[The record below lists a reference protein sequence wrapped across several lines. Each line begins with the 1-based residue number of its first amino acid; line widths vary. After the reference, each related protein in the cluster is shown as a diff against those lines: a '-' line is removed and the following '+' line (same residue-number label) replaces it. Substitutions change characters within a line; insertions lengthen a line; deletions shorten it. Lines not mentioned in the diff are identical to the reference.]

1 MSALHPYCLAISSL
15 GFVLLLWGLK
25 SSKKKTNAAL
35 LLLALT
41 YLASAGSFVIE
52 MPPIWSRI
60 DNTFGVT
67 NIAVPL
73 SQSWVMLVCTCQSSV
88 IAYWAYA
95 PSQARR
101 AAKWFFAAGA
111 VVIAGLLVTFFKIP
125 PDDFATFQVRE
136 WSYATYL
143 SIYIA
148 AYTAAQGYLTV
159 QCWKLAHRVGVAWVA
174 WSLRII
180 SVGALITIGQ
190 SIIRT
195 ANLLGMADVKWLD
208 LAWLCGD
215 LGTLLTS
222 VGYLLPTLVDRAR
235 ETYTWANEHYTYKRL
250 GPLWEAL
257 HTASPEITAVKAPPQ
272 RTTFLRLRSI
282 NFALYR
288 RSTEIR
294 DGMIELRP
302 YLDAGARGSAE
313 TRHAQLAAPE
323 HAAAVTAEQIHQA
336 LRAHQEGRQA
346 TTSVEWAD
354 ARVPADTAARE
365 MQLLLRIAAHFKRQ
379 ATAAAAAPGSPLVP
393 TAS

>member
-25 SSKKKTNAAL
+25 SSKTKTHPAL

-41 YLASAGSFVIE
+41 YLASAGSFIIE

-60 DNTFGVT
+60 DSTFGVT

-73 SQSWVMLVCTCQSSV
+73 SQSWVMLVCTCQTSV

-101 AAKWFFAAGA
+101 AAKWFFAVGA
-111 VVIAGLLVTFFKIP
+111 VVIAGLMVTFFQIP

-148 AYTAAQGYLTV
+148 AYTAAQAYLTV
-159 QCWKLAHRVGVAWVA
+159 QCWKLARRVGVSWVA

-180 SVGALITIGQ
+180 AVGALITIGQ
-190 SIIRT
+190 SVIRS

-215 LGTLLTS
+215 LGALLTS
-222 VGYLLPTLVDRAR
+222 IGYLLPTLVDRGR
-235 ETYTWANEHYTYKRL
+235 ETYTWVNEHYTYQRL

-257 HTASPEITAVKAPPQ
+257 HGASPEITAVEAPSQ
-272 RTTFLRLRSI
+272 RSTFLRLGSI

-302 YLDAGARGSAE
+302 YLRASARNSAE
-313 TRHAQLAAPE
+313 ARHVQLTGTE
-323 HAAAVTAEQIHQA
+323 CAAAVTAEQIRDA
-336 LRAHQEGRQA
+336 LHAHQEGRPAA
-346 TTSVEWAD
+346 TPVEYAD
-354 ARVPADTAARE
+354 SRVPADTAAQE
-365 MQLLLRIAAHFKRQ
+365 MRLLLRIAFHFKSQ
-379 ATAAAAAPGSPLVP
+379 VADAAPNSSLAPAAG
-393 TAS
+393 

>member
-25 SSKKKTNAAL
+25 SSRTKTNPAL

-41 YLASAGSFVIE
+41 YLASAVSFIIE

-60 DNTFGVT
+60 DSIFGVT

-73 SQSWVMLVCTCQSSV
+73 SQSWVMLVCTCQTSV
-88 IAYWAYA
+88 IAYWAYS
-95 PSQARR
+95 PGQARR
-101 AAKWFFAAGA
+101 AAKRFFAAG
-111 VVIAGLLVTFFKIP
+111 VVVSAGLMVTFFQIP
-125 PDDFATFQVRE
+125 TNDFATFHVRE

-148 AYTAAQGYLTV
+148 AYTAAQAYLTI
-159 QCWKLAHRVGVAWVA
+159 QCWKLARRVSVSWVA

-180 SVGALITIGQ
+180 SVGAFITIGQ
-190 SIIRT
+190 SIIRS

-222 VGYLLPTLVDRAR
+222 IGYLLPTLVDRAR
-235 ETYTWANEHYTYKRL
+235 ETYTWANEHYTYQRL

-257 HTASPEITAVKAPPQ
+257 HTASPEIIAVEVPPQ
-272 RTTFLRLRSI
+272 RSTFLRLRSI

-302 YLDAGARGSAE
+302 YLAAGARGSAE
-313 TRHAQLAAPE
+313 TRHAQLTAPE
-323 HAAAVTAEQIHQA
+323 CAAAVTAEQIHHA
-336 LRAHQEGRQA
+336 LRAHQEGRPVTA
-346 TTSVEWAD
+346 PVEYAD
-354 ARVPADTAARE
+354 AQVSADTAAQE
-365 MQLLLRIAAHFKRQ
+365 MRLLLRIAAHFKSQ
-379 ATAAAAAPGSPLVP
+379 AAAAAAVPDSPLAP
-393 TAS
+393 AAS